1 MRNRIANP
9 PPKPLMIYDGDCDFC
24 KKWIRRWQKLT
35 CDAVDYLPFQ
45 DSLIAARFLE
55 IPREEFERSVQLIE
69 PDGEI
74 FSGAEAVFRALAK
87 NPKRPLLFCKSSPIF
102 AKFTEHTYNFV
113 ARHRTFFSRFS

>member
-1 MRNRIANP
+1 
-9 PPKPLMIYDGDCDFC
+9 MIYDGDCDFC
-24 KKWIRRWQKLT
+24 KKWICRWQKLT
-35 CDAVDYLPFQ
+35 GDAVDYLPFQ
-45 DSLIAARFLE
+45 DSQIAARFLE

-69 PDGEI
+69 PNGEI

-87 NPKRPLLFCKSSPIF
+87 NPKRNRPLLFYKNSPTF